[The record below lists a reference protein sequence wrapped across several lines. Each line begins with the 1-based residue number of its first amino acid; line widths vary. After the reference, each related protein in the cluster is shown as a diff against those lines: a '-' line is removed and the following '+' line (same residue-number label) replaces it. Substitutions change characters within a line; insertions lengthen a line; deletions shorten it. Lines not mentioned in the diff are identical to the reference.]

1 MSSVTEMVR
10 AALPHSVNVAELP
23 FTQAVAS
30 PSSFVQF
37 TQAVASPS
45 SFVQFRSER
54 FQADDAAPVQT
65 SVSAGSAPANSKPH
79 TTAANWIFGQNR
91 MG

>member
-23 FTQAVAS
+23 
-30 PSSFVQF
+30 F